1 MEDRQGPRM
10 PRPGLATTIW
20 PALARMARGS
30 RLLVA
35 FLALALLATATR
47 VLPPLAI
54 GLVVDRVGANR
65 AHATLAA
72 IVAGLCALALAE
84 LALAAA
90 RDEAGLA
97 LRGRGAPAFPGSG
110 ADARAGAA
118 VALELAEAATCVPVL
133 ALAVIGC
140 LSLAGTRVAAAAACI
155 ALAYLVASAIL
166 VAARGEAAWRLHE
179 APRAGLAAGA
189 LALDRGRAAAR
200 RMLGLVGRLGNAL
213 ALGLCALEV
222 IAGALAPGGL
232 IMALLLLRQLQA
244 AAEAASGTWLRAVEL
259 VPRLAAGP
267 RGAAS

>member
-10 PRPGLATTIW
+10 PRPGLATTTW
-20 PALARMARGS
+20 PALAEMARGS
-30 RLLVA
+30 RLLAA

-72 IVAGLCALALAE
+72 IVAGLCVLALVE

-97 LRGRGAPAFPGSG
+97 LRMRGAAAFAGRA

-118 VALELAEAATCVPVL
+118 ATLELVEAATCVPAL
-133 ALAVIGC
+133 ALVAIGC
-140 LSLAGTRVAAAAACI
+140 LSLAGARVAAGAACLV
-155 ALAYLVASAIL
+155 LAHL
-166 VAARGEAAWRLHE
+166 VAAAVLAAARSEAAWRLHD
-179 APRAGLAAGA
+179 APRASQAAAA
-189 LALDRGRAAAR
+189 LEMERARAAAR
-200 RMLGLVGRLGNAL
+200 RALGAVGRLGHAL

-232 IMALLLLRQLQA
+232 IMALLLLRQLQSS
-244 AAEAASGTWLRAVEL
+244 AEAASGTWLRGVEL
-259 VPRLAAGP
+259 VPRLATAA
-267 RGAAS
+267 RGQAP

>member
-10 PRPGLATTIW
+10 PRPGLATTMW

-133 ALAVIGC
+133 ALSVIGC

-179 APRAGLAAGA
+179 APRAGLAAAA
-189 LALDRGRAAAR
+189 L
-200 RMLGLVGRLGNAL
+200 
-213 ALGLCALEV
+213 
-222 IAGALAPGGL
+222 
-232 IMALLLLRQLQA
+232 
-244 AAEAASGTWLRAVEL
+244 
-259 VPRLAAGP
+259 
-267 RGAAS
+267 

>member
-1 MEDRQGPRM
+1 
-10 PRPGLATTIW
+10 
-20 PALARMARGS
+20 
-30 RLLVA
+30 
-35 FLALALLATATR
+35 
-47 VLPPLAI
+47 
-54 GLVVDRVGANR
+54 
-65 AHATLAA
+65 
-72 IVAGLCALALAE
+72 
-84 LALAAA
+84 
-90 RDEAGLA
+90 
-97 LRGRGAPAFPGSG
+97 
-110 ADARAGAA
+110 

-133 ALAVIGC
+133 ALSVIGC

-179 APRAGLAAGA
+179 APRAGLAAAA

>member
-1 MEDRQGPRM
+1 MEGSQGPRV
-10 PRPGLATTIW
+10 PRPGLATTMW
-20 PALARMARGS
+20 PALAGMARGS
-30 RLLVA
+30 RLLAA
-35 FLALALLATATR
+35 FLALALIATATR
-47 VLPPLAI
+47 VLPALAI

-133 ALAVIGC
+133 ALSVIGC

-179 APRAGLAAGA
+179 APRAGLAAAA
-189 LALDRGRAAAR
+189 LALDRGRAAWAVSTNLDYNR
-200 RMLGLVGRLGNAL
+200 
-213 ALGLCALEV
+213 ALEHPDLGAKV
-222 IAGALAPGGL
+222 ISRLLQGGATVVRMEGRDQRVARARPAPAITTARPDYPWGD
-232 IMALLLLRQLQA
+232 Q
-244 AAEAASGTWLRAVEL
+244 
-259 VPRLAAGP
+259 
-267 RGAAS
+267 